1 MKYISHN
8 EDETILLAD
17 KFAQNL
23 QPGDIVCLWGDLGV
37 GKSVFCRAVIRSL
50 LGNNDIEVPSPTFTL
65 VQNYDILA
73 INNKYNKD
81 VQIWHF
87 DLYRISDEEEIYEIG
102 WEEALASGISLIEW
116 PEKLG
121 DLLPERRIDIT
132 ITNIKGHVSRREINI
147 EYNNE
152 GK

>member
-65 VQNYDILA
+65 VQNYDIPA